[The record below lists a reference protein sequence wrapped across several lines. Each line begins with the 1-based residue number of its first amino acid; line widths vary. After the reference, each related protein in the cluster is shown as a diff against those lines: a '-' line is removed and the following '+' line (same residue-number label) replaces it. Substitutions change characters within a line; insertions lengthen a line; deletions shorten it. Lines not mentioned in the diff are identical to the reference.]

1 MKRKIIKIDDSKC
14 TGCGLC
20 VPNCAEG
27 AIQLIDGKARLISDL
42 FCDGFGACLGHCP
55 EGAIEIEER
64 EAVPYDEKATMENI
78 VKGGPNTIKAHL
90 EHMVEHNEKNFYD
103 QAVEYLKEKGIA
115 IPEHKGFKP
124 KEQEFKGHEPCAC
137 PGLKSFDLKQES
149 VVQSSEEKGNVKQKS
164 ELKNWPVQITLAPIR
179 APYFENANLFIA
191 SDCVSAAYPNFHSDL
206 IKNKVLLIGCPK
218 LDDAQFYIEKL
229 SEIFKQNS
237 INSISLAIME
247 VPCCGGMK
255 AIVQRA
261 LMNSGKNIP
270 LNFAVISIRGD
281 KIAGDL

>member
-1 MKRKIIKIDDSKC
+1 MKRKIIRIDDSKC

-42 FCDGFGACLGHCP
+42 FCDGLGACLGHCP

-90 EHMVEHNEKNFYD
+90 EHMVEHDERVYYD
-103 QAVEYLKEKGIA
+103 QAIEYLKEKGII
-115 IPEHKGFKP
+115 IPNHKDFRSSHD
-124 KEQEFKGHEPCAC
+124 ELKGREPCGC
-137 PGLKSFDLKQES
+137 PGMKSFDLTLEKALNSNNPPSKIKQP
-149 VVQSSEEKGNVKQKS
+149 S
-164 ELKNWPVQITLAPIR
+164 ELRNWPVQITLAPVR
-179 APYFENANLFIA
+179 APYFNNADVFIA
-191 SDCVSAAYPNFHSDL
+191 SDCVSAAYPNFHGDFL
-206 IKNKVLLIGCPK
+206 KNKVLLIGCPK
-218 LDDAQFYIEKL
+218 LDDSMFYIEKL
-229 SEIFKQNS
+229 TEIFKENN
-237 INSISLAIME
+237 IHSISLAIME
-247 VPCCGGMK
+247 VPCCGGLK

-261 LMNSGKNIP
+261 LMNSGKHIP
-270 LNFAVISIRGD
+270 LKFAIISIRGE